1 MSNKSNYHDT
11 IWKEKK
17 SKDGLNENN
26 EKVIQLLEGEKIK
39 SILDVGCGE
48 GNLLIE
54 LKKKRLNVQGIDI
67 SEEALEKAKQRKLN
81 VKKADLD
88 KGLPLNAN
96 SFDAVITVSVLQHLF
111 EPQKLINEMQK
122 VSKKLVII
130 NVPNH
135 FYWKYRIKYL
145 FGKHP
150 DTLKSEHSHIRIF
163 SRSKI
168 IEMIKKSSLKIEKVN
183 YTGNFLKKMFPNLF
197 ATSFSFKCHK

>member
-111 EPQKLINEMQK
+111 EPQKL
-122 VSKKLVII
+122 
-130 NVPNH
+130 
-135 FYWKYRIKYL
+135 
-145 FGKHP
+145 
-150 DTLKSEHSHIRIF
+150 
-163 SRSKI
+163 
-168 IEMIKKSSLKIEKVN
+168 
-183 YTGNFLKKMFPNLF
+183 
-197 ATSFSFKCHK
+197 